1 MSQHPDP
8 YSDLPPPFSL
18 PKSQAETE
26 EIQRRRKR
34 IAVETARRA
43 PFFAG
48 KLDHVDLE
56 RLDDPEEW
64 RKIPILDKEMLRAL
78 SNEEFYRDFC
88 IAPRREIAEY
98 WRSGGATGRPLF
110 YPRTHEDMRY
120 NMPGFR
126 RTYDCM
132 GSGPEDIAFN
142 SFPLGIHPA
151 GHLWARAG
159 EQMGLGMVWAG
170 AGAALPSSIQL
181 ELIDTFE
188 PNLWMGMNSYGL
200 HLANMAE
207 AADTDLAGGSVER
220 VLCTAEPMSEAK
232 RTKLQRAWGAEVFD
246 CFGMTE
252 CTMMGGE
259 SPAHDGYHM
268 YTDLAFIEVLDPDT
282 LQPVA
287 EGEVGTLVV
296 TPLWG
301 NHSTPFLRWS
311 SGDLV
316 TLRQEGRHDGPYA
329 VFPVLKHAQRTIGF
343 FKVRGINIGHSEFED
358 FMFGQ
363 AEVNDFKAEVVS
375 GEGNDEFRLSVE
387 FKRGSGAEVTQALAG
402 RVKQTFELSLAV
414 VVLETGTLGKE
425 FEKNVKAPR
434 FVDRRE

>member
-1 MSQHPDP
+1 MNQNSARN
-8 YSDLPPPFSL
+8 SDLPAPFSL
-18 PKSQAETE
+18 PKSRAEIA
-26 EIQRRRKR
+26 EIQRRQKRK
-34 IAVETARRA
+34 AVETARRA

-48 KLDHVDLE
+48 KLDHVDLDH
-56 RLDDPEEW
+56 LDDPEEW
-64 RKIPILDKEMLRAL
+64 RKIPILDKEMLRQL
-78 SNEEFYRDFC
+78 STEAFYGEFC
-88 IAPRREIAEY
+88 IAPRNEIAEY

-120 NMPGFR
+120 NMIGFR
-126 RTYDCM
+126 RTYQCM
-132 GSGPEDIAFN
+132 GSGPEDIVHN

-151 GHLWARAG
+151 GQCWARAG
-159 EQMGLGMVWAG
+159 EELGLGMAWAG
-170 AGAALPSSIQL
+170 AGAALPSAIQL
-181 ELIDTFE
+181 ELIATFK
-188 PNLWMGMNSYGL
+188 PSLWMGMNSYGL
-200 HLANMAE
+200 HLGNMAE
-207 AADTDLAGGSVER
+207 AHGVDLAGGSVER

-232 RTKLQRAWGAEVFD
+232 RAKLQRAWGAEVFD

-259 SPAHDGYHM
+259 SPAHDGFHT
-268 YTDLAFIEVLDPDT
+268 YTDLAFIEVLDPET
-282 LQPVA
+282 LEPAA

-316 TLRQEGRHDGPYA
+316 TLRQEGAFDGPFS
-329 VFPVLKHAQRTIGF
+329 VFPVVKHAQRTVGF

-363 AEVNDFKAEVVS
+363 EEVSDFKAEAVS
-375 GEGNDEFRLSVE
+375 GEGNDALRLSVE
-387 FKRGSGAEVTQALAG
+387 FRRGSGAAAAAVLGG
-402 RVKQTFELSLAV
+402 RVKQTFELSPEV

-425 FEKNVKAPR
+425 FEQNVKAPR
-434 FVDRRE
+434 FVDRRQ